1 MNPRLPIL
9 LLASLAASCGRS
21 DEQSAQPAASNA
33 AAPRK
38 ADPANAPAGAPAPR
52 QAATE
57 TPSSSTSATAATETP
72 PSSTSAKAAADVLK
86 AYYRALEAG
95 RYEAAWRLRWES
107 DVGDASDFAAHFAD
121 YAEYHATVGNPGPL
135 QGAAGSSYVEVPV
148 QLYGRKKNGE
158 SFGSAGT
165 VTLRRV
171 NDVPGAT
178 AAQRR
183 WRIYTSE

>member
-1 MNPRLPIL
+1 M
-9 LLASLAASCGRS
+9 AWMAASCGRS
-21 DEQSAQPAASNA
+21 DEQPLQPAPATNA
-33 AAPRK
+33 AAVELR
-38 ADPANAPAGAPAPR
+38 PAGPAPARAPDAAPR
-52 QAATE
+52 EVAPEAARDGTGAQAAV
-57 TPSSSTSATAATETP
+57 
-72 PSSTSAKAAADVLK
+72 DVLK
-86 AYYRALEAG
+86 SYYRLIEHG
-95 RYEAAWRLRWES
+95 RYEEAWRLRWES
-107 DVGDASDFAAHFAD
+107 DGGDASDFAAHFAD
-121 YAEYHATVGNPGPL
+121 YSEYHATVGNPSEV

-148 QLYGRKKNGE
+148 QLYGQMKSGE

>member
-1 MNPRLPIL
+1 MKPRLPIL
-9 LLASLAASCGRS
+9 LLAAVAAGCGQG
-21 DEQSAQPAASNA
+21 DEQRAQPAPASNA
-33 AAPRK
+33 AGAAPR
-38 ADPANAPAGAPAPR
+38 PAAPAPAP
-52 QAATE
+52 AAAPQEAAPE
-57 TPSSSTSATAATETP
+57 TPLSSTSAL
-72 PSSTSAKAAADVLK
+72 AAADVLK
-86 AYYRALEAG
+86 AYYRLIEAG
-95 RYEAAWRLRWES
+95 RYEQAWRLRWES
-107 DVGDASDFAAHFAD
+107 DGGDAADFVAHFAD
-121 YAEYHATVGNPGPL
+121 YAEYHATVGNPSEV

-148 QLYGRKKNGE
+148 QLYGQMKNGE

>member
-1 MNPRLPIL
+1 MNPRVPIL
-9 LLASLAASCGRS
+9 LLAGVAASCGQG
-21 DEQSAQPAASNA
+21 DEERAQPTPASNA
-33 AAPRK
+33 AAVELRP
-38 ADPANAPAGAPAPR
+38 ADPAPAPTP
-52 QAATE
+52 QEAAPE
-57 TPSSSTSATAATETP
+57 TPQISTGAQ
-72 PSSTSAKAAADVLK
+72 AAADVLK
-86 AYYRALEAG
+86 TYYRLIEAG
-95 RYEAAWRLRWES
+95 RYEQAWRLRWES
-107 DVGDASDFAAHFAD
+107 DAGDASAFAAHFAKH
-121 YAEYHATVGNPGPL
+121 AEYRATVGNPGEV

-148 QLYGRKKNGE
+148 QLYGQMKSGE